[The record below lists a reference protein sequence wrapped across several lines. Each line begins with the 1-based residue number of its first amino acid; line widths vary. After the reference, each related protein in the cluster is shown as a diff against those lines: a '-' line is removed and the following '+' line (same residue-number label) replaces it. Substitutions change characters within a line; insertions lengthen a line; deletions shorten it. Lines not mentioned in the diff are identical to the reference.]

1 MNIFEASVQ
10 YNDFKGS
17 TASDR
22 SDNESLVQYLISQG
36 FADDDE
42 LVIGC
47 RFGFSGNHGQEVYVN
62 SVVIYLKKNVGEF
75 EKAPEIVRAID
86 IPMTLPKLF
95 SFFKRFDLVMNV
107 DGLDLDA
114 TKVDGPHYD

>member
-22 SDNESLVQYLISQG
+22 SDTESLVQYRISQG